1 MRNAIAAA
9 LLLVPATT
17 LVAQK
22 PDFSGS
28 WKLNAQMSDSMPM
41 GGARPD
47 GAGGPGAG
55 GGPGGGRG
63 PGGRGGMGPAVEMF
77 ITQLTSRMMIDQK
90 VGEQSRTMSYNLDGT
105 ESKNPGMMG
114 RDFVTTTSWVENTLV
129 TKGKNTFTTPMG
141 EMTIETN
148 EVRSLSDNSKMMTVV
163 LTTVSPRG
171 TMTRKVVYDKQ

>member
-1 MRNAIAAA
+1 MRSAIAAA
-9 LLLVPATT
+9 LLLVPATA

-28 WKLNAQMSDSMPM
+28 WKLNPQMSDSMPM

-55 GGPGGGRG
+55 RG
-63 PGGRGGMGPAVEMF
+63 PGGRGGMGPAGEMF
-77 ITQLTSRMMIDQK
+77 ITQLTSRMMIEQK
-90 VGEQSRTMSYNLDGT
+90 IGEQSRTMSYHLDGT

-114 RDFVTTTSWVENTLV
+114 RDFVTTTVWVENTLV

-148 EVRSLSDNSKMMTVV
+148 EVRSLSADSKTMTVV